1 MQMRSDLFALS
12 AVVLW
17 GSLAALGKLLGDVPP
32 FLLTGL
38 GLLVGSLIA
47 LPLSKF
53 RFAELKV
60 PPKTLALGVYGLFGY
75 HFFLFLAF
83 QNAPAVEA
91 NLVNYLWPLG
101 IVILAPLFFKEITL
115 KLRHVI
121 AGLVGFSGA
130 ALAITSN
137 GLSTGGFQIG
147 YLFAFFSA
155 VIWSTYSLGTQKVP
169 RFSTSAIGL
178 FSFVSGVLA
187 IVAHLVFEDPVNLQ
201 LAQLLLI
208 GLLGLGPLGGAF
220 YLWDMALKLGNPQR
234 VGLISFLTPL
244 LSTSLLLIVT
254 GAQLSWTLLLSASL
268 VIGAAILGSSE
279 RIKK

>member
-1 MQMRSDLFALS
+1 MKFKSDFYALS
-12 AVVLW
+12 AVALW

-53 RFAELKV
+53 RISELRI
-60 PPKTLALGVYGLFGY
+60 PPKTLLLGIYGLFGY

-83 QNAPAVEA
+83 QNAPAVAA

-101 IVILAPLFFKEITL
+101 IVVLAPLFFKEIKL
-115 KLRHVI
+115 KPRHLI
-121 AGLVGFSGA
+121 AGLIGFAGA

-137 GLSTGGFQIG
+137 GLSTSDFQIG
-147 YLFAFFSA
+147 YVFAFFSA
-155 VIWSTYSLGTQKVP
+155 VIWSTYSLGTKKVP
-169 RFSTSAIGL
+169 HFPTAAIGV
-178 FSFVSGVLA
+178 FSFASGVLA
-187 IVAHLVFEDPVNLQ
+187 IIAHLVFEPAIALD
-201 LAQLLLI
+201 AEQLLLI
-208 GLLGLGPLGGAF
+208 WLLGLGPLGGAF
-220 YLWDMALKLGNPQR
+220 YLWDKALKLGNPQR

-244 LSTSLLLIVT
+244 LSTSLLLVAT
-254 GAQLSWTLLLSASL
+254 GEELSWTLVLSASL

>member
-101 IVILAPLFFKEITL
+101 IVILAPLFFKEIKL

-254 GAQLSWTLLLSASL
+254 GAHLSWSLLLSASL

>member
-1 MQMRSDLFALS
+1 MQIRSDLFALS

-17 GSLAALGKLLGDVPP
+17 GSLAALGKILGDVPP

-47 LPLSKF
+47 LPLSRF

-101 IVILAPLFFKEITL
+101 IVILAPLFFKEIKL
-115 KLRHVI
+115 KLRHVV

-137 GLSTGGFQIG
+137 GLSNGGFQIG

-169 RFSTSAIGL
+169 HFPTSAIGL

-187 IVAHLVFEDPVNLQ
+187 IVAHLVFENPVELK
-201 LAQLLLI
+201 LEQLLLI

-244 LSTSLLLIVT
+244 LSTSLLLVVT
-254 GAQLSWTLLLSASL
+254 GAQLSWTLVLSASL

>member
-1 MQMRSDLFALS
+1 
-12 AVVLW
+12 
-17 GSLAALGKLLGDVPP
+17 
-32 FLLTGL
+32 
-38 GLLVGSLIA
+38 
-47 LPLSKF
+47 
-53 RFAELKV
+53 
-60 PPKTLALGVYGLFGY
+60 
-75 HFFLFLAF
+75 
-83 QNAPAVEA
+83 
-91 NLVNYLWPLG
+91 
-101 IVILAPLFFKEITL
+101 
-115 KLRHVI
+115 
-121 AGLVGFSGA
+121 
-130 ALAITSN
+130 
-137 GLSTGGFQIG
+137 
-147 YLFAFFSA
+147 
-155 VIWSTYSLGTQKVP
+155 LGTQKVP

-244 LSTSLLLIVT
+244 LSTSLLLIIT

-279 RIKK
+279 RIKR

>member
-1 MQMRSDLFALS
+1 MRSDIYALA

-38 GLLVGSLIA
+38 GLLVGSFIA
-47 LPLSKF
+47 LPLAKF
-53 RFAELKV
+53 RVSSLKV
-60 PPKTLALGVYGLFGY
+60 PAKTLALGVYGLFGY

-83 QNAPAVEA
+83 QTAPAVEA

-101 IVILAPLFFKEITL
+101 IVILAPIFFSEIKL
-115 KLRHVI
+115 KPRHVI

-137 GLSTGGFQIG
+137 GLSSGDFQIG

-155 VIWSTYSLGTQKVP
+155 VIWSTYSLGTQKIRP
-169 RFSTSAIGL
+169 FPTAAIGV

-187 IVAHLVFEDPVNLQ
+187 ILAHLVFENPVQISPEQ
-201 LAQLLLI
+201 LMLI
-208 GLLGLGPLGGAF
+208 AALGLGPLGGAF
-220 YLWDMALKLGNPQR
+220 YLWDKALKLGNPQR

-244 LSTSLLLIVT
+244 LSTSLLLLVT
-254 GAQLSWTLLLSASL
+254 GAPLSWTLVLAASL

-279 RIKK
+279 RINK

>member
-1 MQMRSDLFALS
+1 M
-12 AVVLW
+12 
-17 GSLAALGKLLGDVPP
+17 
-32 FLLTGL
+32 
-38 GLLVGSLIA
+38 
-47 LPLSKF
+47 
-53 RFAELKV
+53 
-60 PPKTLALGVYGLFGY
+60 ALGVYGLFGY

-101 IVILAPLFFKEITL
+101 IVILAPLFFKEIKL
-115 KLRHVI
+115 KLRHVV

-137 GLSTGGFQIG
+137 GLSNGGFQIG

-169 RFSTSAIGL
+169 HFPTSAIGL

-187 IVAHLVFEDPVNLQ
+187 IVAHLVFENPVDLQ
-201 LAQLLLI
+201 LDQLLLI

-244 LSTSLLLIVT
+244 LSTSLLLVVT
-254 GAQLSWTLLLSASL
+254 GAQLSWTLVLSASL